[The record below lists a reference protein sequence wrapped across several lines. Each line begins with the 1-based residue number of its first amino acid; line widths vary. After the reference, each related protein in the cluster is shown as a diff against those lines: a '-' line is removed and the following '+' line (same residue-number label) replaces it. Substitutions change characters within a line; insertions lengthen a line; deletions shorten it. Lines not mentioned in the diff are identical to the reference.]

1 MLYAIPEEE
10 TFGVA
15 VMEADRKELVMNI
28 EWKYKIDLV
37 DNALSEMA
45 SKYQIVIPED
55 LKSLLKIANAATP
68 SKTRFMFKVDE
79 KILGAILSFNP
90 DEKEADSFE
99 SAMQIG
105 FDKNII
111 PFGIDPFGN
120 YICYNTNDNSIV
132 FFDHEEDSTETVAS
146 SLEDFLKML
155 Y

>member
-1 MLYAIPEEE
+1 MS
-10 TFGVA
+10 
-15 VMEADRKELVMNI
+15 I

-99 SAMQIG
+99 SAMNME
-105 FDKNII
+105 FDKNIV

-120 YICYNTNDNSIV
+120 YICYNTENGKVV
-132 FFDHEEDSTETVAS
+132 FFDHEEDTMDEIASTLDAF
-146 SLEDFLKML
+146 LEKL